1 MISKRKRVTRK
12 EMAHGLGLYDKGVQ
26 KMPQGMDIAWKHD
39 WRCINAAA
47 KRKLDLRRRCK
58 GYHGAARIVVGQ
70 RIDRHQSNELTSVV
84 MGLLTGPHQT
94 SFSEDSSLTIR
105 LSEGERPV
113 LAPE

>member
-58 GYHGAARIVVGQ
+58 G
-70 RIDRHQSNELTSVV
+70 
-84 MGLLTGPHQT
+84 
-94 SFSEDSSLTIR
+94 
-105 LSEGERPV
+105 
-113 LAPE
+113 